1 MDIYSDK
8 STLEFVTVA
17 TEYCA
22 FVEKAKKFSKKD
34 FLEKLHKLLS
44 LIYLKT
50 TLLTP
55 DDSIPE
61 GEVEAYLSEYEYEY
75 IKRNVS
81 IVLGSSDSYISIY
94 NALEADSE
102 TEQAEI
108 SDCIADIYHNL
119 KNFVENYRSLSEESA
134 AASRA
139 ELLSD
144 FREYWGIKLLSLLT
158 VVHNLVYF
166 SDLNDDEEEGEE
178 DVPKEAK
185 NFYSDFVEN
194 YHKKI

>member
-17 TEYCA
+17 TEFCA

-34 FLEKLHKLLS
+34 FVTKLHKMLA

-50 TLLTP
+50 TLL
-55 DDSIPE
+55 IPFDEAVSE

-81 IVLGSSDSYISIY
+81 FVLGSSDSFISIY
-94 NALEADSE
+94 NVESADGE
-102 TEQAEI
+102 TEQAEL
-108 SDCIADIYHNL
+108 SDCVADVYHNL

-134 AASRA
+134 KASRA

-144 FREYWGIKLLSLLT
+144 FKEYWGVKLLSLLS
-158 VVHNLVYF
+158 VLHNLVYF
-166 SDLNDDEEEGEE
+166 TDLDEE
-178 DVPKEAK
+178 DFSKETPEAAK
-185 NFYSDFVEN
+185 NFYSDFIDN

>member
-17 TEYCA
+17 AEFCA

-34 FLEKLHKLLS
+34 FVTKLHKMLA

-50 TLLTP
+50 TLL
-55 DDSIPE
+55 IPFDEAVSE
-61 GEVEAYLSEYEYEY
+61 GEVEAYLSAYEYEY

-81 IVLGSSDSYISIY
+81 FVLGSSDSFISIY
-94 NALEADSE
+94 NVESADGE
-102 TEQAEI
+102 TEQAEL
-108 SDCIADIYHNL
+108 SDCVADVYHNL

-134 AASRA
+134 KASRA

-144 FREYWGIKLLSLLT
+144 FKEYWGVKLLSLLS
-158 VVHNLVYF
+158 VLHNLVYF
-166 SDLNDDEEEGEE
+166 TDLDEEDFSEE
-178 DVPKEAK
+178 MPEAAK
-185 NFYSDFVEN
+185 NFYSDFIDN

>member
-17 TEYCA
+17 TEFCA

-34 FLEKLHKLLS
+34 FVTKLHKMLA

-50 TLLTP
+50 TLL
-55 DDSIPE
+55 IPFDEAVSE

-81 IVLGSSDSYISIY
+81 FVLGSSDSFISIY
-94 NALEADSE
+94 NVESVDGE
-102 TEQAEI
+102 TEQAEL
-108 SDCIADIYHNL
+108 SDCVADVYHNL

-134 AASRA
+134 KASRA

-144 FREYWGIKLLSLLT
+144 FKEYWGVKLLSLLS
-158 VVHNLVYF
+158 VLHNLVYF
-166 SDLNDDEEEGEE
+166 ADLDEE
-178 DVPKEAK
+178 DFSKETPEAAK
-185 NFYSDFVEN
+185 NFYSDFIDN

>member
-17 TEYCA
+17 TEFCA

-34 FLEKLHKLLS
+34 FVTKLHKMLA

-50 TLLTP
+50 TLL
-55 DDSIPE
+55 IPFDEAVSE

-81 IVLGSSDSYISIY
+81 FVLGSSDSFISIY
-94 NALEADSE
+94 NVESTDGE
-102 TEQAEI
+102 TEQAEL
-108 SDCIADIYHNL
+108 SDCVADVYHNL

-134 AASRA
+134 KASRA

-144 FREYWGIKLLSLLT
+144 FKEYWGVKLLSLLSAL
-158 VVHNLVYF
+158 HNLVYF
-166 SDLNDDEEEGEE
+166 TDLDEEDFSEE
-178 DVPKEAK
+178 TPEAAK
-185 NFYSDFVEN
+185 NFYSDFIDN

>member
-17 TEYCA
+17 AEFCA

-34 FLEKLHKLLS
+34 FVTKLHKMLS

-55 DDSIPE
+55 FSGADSE

-81 IVLGSSDSYISIY
+81 LVLGQSDSYISIF
-94 NALEADSE
+94 NAASVDEE
-102 TEQAEI
+102 TEQAEL
-108 SDCIADIYHNL
+108 SDCVADVYHNL

-134 AASRA
+134 KASRA

-144 FREYWGIKLLSLLT
+144 FKEYWGVKLLSL
-158 VVHNLVYF
+158 
-166 SDLNDDEEEGEE
+166 
-178 DVPKEAK
+178 
-185 NFYSDFVEN
+185 
-194 YHKKI
+194 

>member
-17 TEYCA
+17 TEFCA

-34 FLEKLHKLLS
+34 FVTKLHKMLA

-50 TLLTP
+50 TLL
-55 DDSIPE
+55 IPFDEAFSE

-81 IVLGSSDSYISIY
+81 FVLGSSDSFISIY
-94 NALEADSE
+94 NVESADGE
-102 TEQAEI
+102 TEQAEL
-108 SDCIADIYHNL
+108 SDCVADVYHNL

-134 AASRA
+134 KASRA

-144 FREYWGIKLLSLLT
+144 FKEYWGVKLLSLLS
-158 VVHNLVYF
+158 VLHNLVYF
-166 SDLNDDEEEGEE
+166 TDLDEE
-178 DVPKEAK
+178 DFSKETPEAAK
-185 NFYSDFVEN
+185 NFYSDFIDN

>member
-17 TEYCA
+17 TEFCA

-34 FLEKLHKLLS
+34 FVTKLHKMLA

-50 TLLTP
+50 TLL
-55 DDSIPE
+55 IPFDEAVSE

-81 IVLGSSDSYISIY
+81 FVLGSSDSFISIY
-94 NALEADSE
+94 NVESADGE
-102 TEQAEI
+102 TEQAEL
-108 SDCIADIYHNL
+108 SDCVADVYHNL

-134 AASRA
+134 KASRA

-144 FREYWGIKLLSLLT
+144 FKEYWGVKLLSLLSAL
-158 VVHNLVYF
+158 HNLVYF
-166 SDLNDDEEEGEE
+166 TDLDEE
-178 DVPKEAK
+178 DLSKETPEAAK
-185 NFYSDFVEN
+185 TFYSDFIDN

>member
-17 TEYCA
+17 TEFCA

-34 FLEKLHKLLS
+34 FVTKLHKMLA

-50 TLLTP
+50 TLL
-55 DDSIPE
+55 IPFDEAFSE

-81 IVLGSSDSYISIY
+81 FVLGSSDSFISIY
-94 NALEADSE
+94 NVESADGE
-102 TEQAEI
+102 TEQAEL
-108 SDCIADIYHNL
+108 SDCVADVYHNL

-134 AASRA
+134 KASRA

-144 FREYWGIKLLSLLT
+144 FKEYWGVKLLSLLSAL
-158 VVHNLVYF
+158 HNLVYF
-166 SDLNDDEEEGEE
+166 TDLDEE
-178 DVPKEAK
+178 DFSKETPEAAK
-185 NFYSDFVEN
+185 NFYSDFIDN

>member
-17 TEYCA
+17 TEFCA

-34 FLEKLHKLLS
+34 FVTKLHKMLA

-50 TLLTP
+50 TLL
-55 DDSIPE
+55 IPFDEAVSE

-81 IVLGSSDSYISIY
+81 FVLGSSDSFISIY
-94 NALEADSE
+94 NVESADGE
-102 TEQAEI
+102 TEQAEL
-108 SDCIADIYHNL
+108 SDCVADVYHNL

-134 AASRA
+134 KASRA

-144 FREYWGIKLLSLLT
+144 FKEYWGVKLLSLLSAL
-158 VVHNLVYF
+158 HNLVYF
-166 SDLNDDEEEGEE
+166 TDLDEE
-178 DVPKEAK
+178 DFSKETPEAAK
-185 NFYSDFVEN
+185 NFYSDFIDN

>member
-17 TEYCA
+17 AEFCA

-34 FLEKLHKLLS
+34 FVTKLHKMLS

-55 DDSIPE
+55 FSEADSE

-81 IVLGSSDSYISIY
+81 LVLGQSDSYISIF
-94 NALEADSE
+94 NAASVDEE
-102 TEQAEI
+102 TEQAEL
-108 SDCIADIYHNL
+108 SDCVADVYHNL

-134 AASRA
+134 KASRA

-144 FREYWGIKLLSLLT
+144 FKEYWGVKLLSLLT
-158 VVHNLVYF
+158 AVHHLVYF
-166 SDLNDDEEEGEE
+166 TDLDEEEFSEE
-178 DVPKEAK
+178 TPEAAK